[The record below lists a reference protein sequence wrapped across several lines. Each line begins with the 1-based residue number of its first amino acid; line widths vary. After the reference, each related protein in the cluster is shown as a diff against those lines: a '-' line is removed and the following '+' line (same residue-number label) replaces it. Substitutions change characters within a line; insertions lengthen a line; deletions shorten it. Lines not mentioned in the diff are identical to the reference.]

1 MWVRT
6 ASKRD
11 IPAISQLLGQVWHD
25 TYDTIYGIE
34 KVNAITA
41 QWHSISALERNLKQP
56 ASEFLVADDG
66 NTIAGTAFASQIEPA
81 TAKLHQL
88 YVLPQFRGKGV
99 GKLLLEEIEDSFFEA
114 QNLVLE
120 VEALNGP
127 AIRFYQQHGFIQ
139 TGNTAN
145 CGADGSGSAA
155 LVFTKKR

>member
-11 IPAISQLLGQVWHD
+11 IPTISQLLGQVWHD
-25 TYDTIYGIE
+25 TYDNIYGVE
-34 KVNAITA
+34 KVNEVTA
-41 QWHSISALERNLKQP
+41 QWHSKSALERNLKLP

-66 NTIAGTAFASQIEPA
+66 KTIAGTAFASQIEPK

-88 YVLPQFRGKGV
+88 YILPEFQGKGV
-99 GKLLLEEIEDSFFEA
+99 GKLLLEEIEDSFFEV

-120 VEALNGP
+120 VEELNEP
-127 AIRFYQQHGFIQ
+127 AIRFYKKYGYRQ
-139 TGNTAN
+139 TGKTAN
-145 CGADGSGSAA
+145 CGADDSGIAA